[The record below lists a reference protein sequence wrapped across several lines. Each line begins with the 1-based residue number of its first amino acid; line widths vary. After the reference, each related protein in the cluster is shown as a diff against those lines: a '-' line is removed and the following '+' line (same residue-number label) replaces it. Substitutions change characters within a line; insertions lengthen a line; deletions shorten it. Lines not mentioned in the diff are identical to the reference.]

1 MKLAIHGLIAA
12 AGLVTLGV
20 AQATPQ
26 TLEVDEAIR
35 VPTSSST
42 FEAHDLSGSTKFTF
56 SNLLVNAASSARVI
70 FSEVGPS
77 QVTAPYKPGTPY
89 YQINGAVHVTSPVQA
104 MVADFGAD
112 AFAVSSVQMSGG
124 VNLITT
130 IKNGASAGDGDLT
143 ISNMRVVMGDR
154 TGFGGTIYADL
165 SSTTAGFS
173 NRTGYALWTFDQLV
187 GTTTHA
193 YPPLLGGGQ
202 AVDMSNSLHG
212 LFLVNSAEGKA
223 LIQQA
228 LRLNVVGLSSLTSIE
243 NRGSTTNIDP
253 LTGKVA
259 GWGSMA
265 LNTSVVFSVPEPS
278 THALMLVG
286 LLGVALV
293 ARRRAR
299 H

>member
-1 MKLAIHGLIAA
+1 MKLVNQGLIATA
-12 AGLVTLGV
+12 FFVMLGV
-20 AQATPQ
+20 AQATEQ
-26 TLEVDEAIR
+26 TLEVGDRIR
-35 VPTSSST
+35 VPTSWST
-42 FEAHDLSGSTKFTF
+42 FDASDLSGATQFTF
-56 SNLLVNAASSARVI
+56 SNTLVSAANASKFI
-70 FSEVGPS
+70 FNEVG
-77 QVTAPYKPGTPY
+77 QTEVTAPYRPGTTVYPP
-89 YQINGAVHVTSPVQA
+89 NGAVYVTSPVQA
-104 MVADFGAD
+104 MQADFGAD
-112 AFAVSSVQMSGG
+112 AFTVRALQVSGG
-124 VNLITT
+124 VNMTM
-130 IKNGASAGDGDLT
+130 KNGPTGGGGDLT

-173 NRTGYALWTFDQLV
+173 NRTGYALWTFDQLF
-187 GTTTHA
+187 GSTTHN
-193 YPPLLGGGQ
+193 YPPLLGGEL
-202 AVDMSNSLHG
+202 AVDMTNSLHG
-212 LFLVNSAEGKA
+212 LFLVNRTEGLA

-228 LRLNVVGLSSLTSIE
+228 LRLNSTGLSTLNVIE
-243 NRGSTTNIDP
+243 NRGAFTNIDP

-286 LLGVALV
+286 VLSVALV